1 MPGQL
6 KRSQM
11 GSAGECTDDAQTGFV
26 PSRFLS
32 QKTWN

>member
-11 GSAGECTDDAQTGFV
+11 GSAGECADDAQTGFV
-26 PSRFLS
+26 PSMMF